1 MFAHDGQIPT
11 QFIMS
16 FKILV
21 SIIKNEDS
29 DMKVLPVVVVSD
41 ISVSVATAVAGEL
54 LLIFVGRPTSLA
66 DHLIFLYEADA
77 KLSTCSV
84 DKVLSLILAKFVYRL
99 SLNLGLVY
107 NDVAPLIHLQ
117 KTANFSFLFSSISI

>member
-21 SIIKNEDS
+21 SIIENEDS

-41 ISVSVATAVAGEL
+41 ISVSVVTAVAGEL

-117 KTANFSFLFSSISI
+117 KTANFSFLFSSTSI

>member
-41 ISVSVATAVAGEL
+41 ISVSVVTAVAGEL

-66 DHLIFLYEADA
+66 DHLIFLYEADT

-84 DKVLSLILAKFVYRL
+84 DKVLLILANFVYRL

-117 KTANFSFLFSSISI
+117 KTANFSFLFSSTSI

>member
-41 ISVSVATAVAGEL
+41 ISVSMVTAVAGEL

-84 DKVLSLILAKFVYRL
+84 DKVLSLIFAKFVYQL

-117 KTANFSFLFSSISI
+117 KTANFSFLFSSTSI

>member
-41 ISVSVATAVAGEL
+41 ISVSMVTAVAGEL

-84 DKVLSLILAKFVYRL
+84 DKVLSLILANFVYRL
-99 SLNLGLVY
+99 PLNLGLLY

>member
-41 ISVSVATAVAGEL
+41 ISVSVVTAVAGEL

-84 DKVLSLILAKFVYRL
+84 DKVLSLILANFVYRL
-99 SLNLGLVY
+99 PLNLGLVY

>member
-41 ISVSVATAVAGEL
+41 ISVSVVTAVAGEL

-84 DKVLSLILAKFVYRL
+84 DKVLSLILANFVYRL
-99 SLNLGLVY
+99 PLNLGLVY

-117 KTANFSFLFSSISI
+117 KTANFSFLFSSTSI

>member
-41 ISVSVATAVAGEL
+41 ISVSVVTAVAGEL

-66 DHLIFLYEADA
+66 DHLIFVYEADA

>member
-66 DHLIFLYEADA
+66 DHLIFLYEADT

-84 DKVLSLILAKFVYRL
+84 DKVLSLILANFVYL
-99 SLNLGLVY
+99 LPLNLGLVY
-107 NDVAPLIHLQ
+107 NDAAPLIHLQ

>member
-41 ISVSVATAVAGEL
+41 ISVSMVTAVAGEL

-84 DKVLSLILAKFVYRL
+84 DKVLSLILANFVYRL
-99 SLNLGLVY
+99 PLNLGFVY

>member
-1 MFAHDGQIPT
+1 
-11 QFIMS
+11 
-16 FKILV
+16 
-21 SIIKNEDS
+21 
-29 DMKVLPVVVVSD
+29 MKVLPVVVVSD
-41 ISVSVATAVAGEL
+41 ISVSMVTAVAGEL

-84 DKVLSLILAKFVYRL
+84 DKVLSLILANFVYRL
-99 SLNLGLVY
+99 PLNLGLIY

>member
-11 QFIMS
+11 QFIMF

-29 DMKVLPVVVVSD
+29 DMKVLPVVSD
-41 ISVSVATAVAGEL
+41 ISVSVVTAVAGEL

-66 DHLIFLYEADA
+66 DHLIFLYEADT

-84 DKVLSLILAKFVYRL
+84 DKVLSLILANFVY
-99 SLNLGLVY
+99 
-107 NDVAPLIHLQ
+107 
-117 KTANFSFLFSSISI
+117 